1 MDELKKQWTKLSG
14 KFAHL
19 SEREKWLAAIAGWIA
34 VIFLLFTF
42 VVEPAQIEN
51 NAQQVQLF
59 SLQGQNGELQGK
71 VAEITHKLKQDP
83 NKEVDKEYKALLQTS
98 QDLSLRLSKVVDSLV
113 TPTAMA
119 ALLEKVLDQ
128 THKLKLMSLVSMPS
142 EPITLQ
148 ESSENIGYYI
158 HPVKIVLTGNYF
170 DIEAYLSQLEHMP
183 VKYYW
188 RSFYYEVKD
197 YPQAQLVLVV
207 YTLGAKE
214 EFIGG

>member
-1 MDELKKQWTKLSG
+1 MDELKKQWTILSG
-14 KFAHL
+14 KFSHL
-19 SEREKWLAAIAGWIA
+19 SEREKWLTTIAGWIA
-34 VIFLLFTF
+34 VIFLLFSF
-42 VVEPAQIEN
+42 VVEPAQIKN
-51 NAQQVQLF
+51 NAQKVQLS
-59 SLQGQNGELQGK
+59 SLKGQAGELHGK
-71 VAEITHKLKQDP
+71 IAEITHKLKQDP
-83 NKEVDKEYKALLQTS
+83 NKDIDKEYKLLRQTS

-119 ALLEKVLDQ
+119 TLLEKVLDQ
-128 THKLKLMSLVSMPS
+128 THKLKLVSLVSMPS
-142 EPITLQ
+142 EPITLE

-170 DIEAYLSQLEHMP
+170 DIEAYLSQLEQMP

-188 RSFYYEVKD
+188 RSFHYEVQD